1 MKFEFNES
9 VASNVLS
16 VIASNI
22 LQMDGE
28 ATSFEQQAAENEQL
42 ASQKEAEANSEE
54 ASIHHYK
61 TETRTRTVTDDDGN
75 TTTEEYDVSVI
86 DEEADAAS
94 LARAVALRAEAAA
107 LKAIASTLRGV
118 AASLR
123 LTSSATG
130 VQQQQFNQAIT
141 TTQLAIAT
149 TNLLLKEGMN
159 IIGQVK
165 SAFNVPQTENK
176 VEWAKN
182 VGSNLLKIVG
192 VDLSDGLNDEIY
204 NAIGVATQ
212 LGVIAGTVAL
222 NSAVSVI
229 GTKMGVGIL
238 GNLGRQALKIESQN
252 IKDKYLNQTAAK
264 VAQNAIASALTLHGI
279 NALPTVE
286 KNFSIS
292 AATLNGTEKI
302 SQMTF
307 EEAKT
312 EAKEKYAKYVAKL
325 DCYTDEQKQ
334 DLINKYN
341 KQIDKAVVLSDED
354 SFKQLGKYN
363 EGIVAYNNGAQDRVY
378 IREGYANDPSVII
391 HEVGGH
397 GTGSMASEA
406 GYYYTNPETGE
417 DVLYTGKYE
426 DSPYKLSWK
435 GNYSGIDEAATEY
448 FARKINGEKWEECA
462 YNSSTDA
469 LQKITESMTK
479 YAGING
485 EELLMQT
492 YTGEDKDLFKNVYN
506 KISGSNGAYDALNAM
521 MRDSNTGNKMGGS
534 QALYYETRF
543 FEIDCQNAK

>member
-312 EAKEKYAKYVAKL
+312 EAKEI
-325 DCYTDEQKQ
+325 C
-334 DLINKYN
+334 
-341 KQIDKAVVLSDED
+341 
-354 SFKQLGKYN
+354 
-363 EGIVAYNNGAQDRVY
+363 
-378 IREGYANDPSVII
+378 
-391 HEVGGH
+391 
-397 GTGSMASEA
+397 
-406 GYYYTNPETGE
+406 
-417 DVLYTGKYE
+417 
-426 DSPYKLSWK
+426 
-435 GNYSGIDEAATEY
+435 
-448 FARKINGEKWEECA
+448 
-462 YNSSTDA
+462 
-469 LQKITESMTK
+469 
-479 YAGING
+479 
-485 EELLMQT
+485 
-492 YTGEDKDLFKNVYN
+492 
-506 KISGSNGAYDALNAM
+506 
-521 MRDSNTGNKMGGS
+521 
-534 QALYYETRF
+534 
-543 FEIDCQNAK
+543 

>member
-165 SAFNVPQTENK
+165 STFSNPVGAAF
-176 VEWAKN
+176 
-182 VGSNLLKIVG
+182 
-192 VDLSDGLNDEIY
+192 
-204 NAIGVATQ
+204 
-212 LGVIAGTVAL
+212 
-222 NSAVSVI
+222 
-229 GTKMGVGIL
+229 
-238 GNLGRQALKIESQN
+238 
-252 IKDKYLNQTAAK
+252 
-264 VAQNAIASALTLHGI
+264 
-279 NALPTVE
+279 
-286 KNFSIS
+286 
-292 AATLNGTEKI
+292 
-302 SQMTF
+302 
-307 EEAKT
+307 
-312 EAKEKYAKYVAKL
+312 
-325 DCYTDEQKQ
+325 
-334 DLINKYN
+334 
-341 KQIDKAVVLSDED
+341 
-354 SFKQLGKYN
+354 
-363 EGIVAYNNGAQDRVY
+363 
-378 IREGYANDPSVII
+378 
-391 HEVGGH
+391 
-397 GTGSMASEA
+397 
-406 GYYYTNPETGE
+406 
-417 DVLYTGKYE
+417 
-426 DSPYKLSWK
+426 
-435 GNYSGIDEAATEY
+435 
-448 FARKINGEKWEECA
+448 
-462 YNSSTDA
+462 
-469 LQKITESMTK
+469 LQ
-479 YAGING
+479 
-485 EELLMQT
+485 
-492 YTGEDKDLFKNVYN
+492 
-506 KISGSNGAYDALNAM
+506 
-521 MRDSNTGNKMGGS
+521 
-534 QALYYETRF
+534 
-543 FEIDCQNAK
+543 